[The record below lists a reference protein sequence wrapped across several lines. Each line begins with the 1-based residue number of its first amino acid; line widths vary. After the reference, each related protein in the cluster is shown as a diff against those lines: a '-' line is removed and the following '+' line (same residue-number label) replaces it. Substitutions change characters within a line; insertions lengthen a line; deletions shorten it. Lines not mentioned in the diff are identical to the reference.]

1 MKDDQPV
8 KQRYYPKNPKMQV
21 EINAKID
28 ELLEKGCIEPSRSP
42 YSSPIVMVAAIAQ
55 LKPPGN
61 VKELRQYLGVAS
73 WYRRFVPDF
82 ATLVQPL
89 NALLKKQAK
98 WKLEDAHQAAF
109 EAVKVRLVA
118 DPILACPD
126 FTKTF
131 VLQTDASDYGLGAIL
146 TQHSERGERVISYS
160 SKTLNTAERNYSA
173 MEKECLATVITDHM
187 ALKWLNNIES
197 PSGRI
202 ARWALEPQ
210 QYDFEISYRKGQ
222 LKIVADALSRQPL
235 QETSRRVSVEDDGQ
249 PREQQGCK
257 WLEEMRR
264 KVEQQPEKFPDYLEE
279 DGKLYRHI
287 PHRAGNE
294 EDTWEAARRLPGL
307 QPCIIGRECIGT

>member
-1 MKDDQPV
+1 MGTDS
-8 KQRYYPKNPKMQV
+8 
-21 EINAKID
+21 
-28 ELLEKGCIEPSRSP
+28 EK
-42 YSSPIVMVAAIAQ
+42 VAAIAQ
-55 LKPPGN
+55 LRPPGN

-98 WKLEDAHQAAF
+98 WKWEDAHQAAF
-109 EAVKVRLVA
+109 EAVKARLVA

-146 TQHSERGERVISYS
+146 TQHSERCERVISYS
-160 SKTLNTAERNYSA
+160 SRTLNTAERNYSET
-173 MEKECLATVITDHM
+173 EKECLAIVWAVRKLRPYLEGYRFKVITDHM

-202 ARWALEPQ
+202 ARWALELQ
-210 QYDFEISYRKGQ
+210 QYDFEIAYRKGQ
-222 LKIVADALSRQPL
+222 LNIVTDALSRQPL
-235 QETSRRVSVEDDGQ
+235 QETSRRVSVEDDEQ

-294 EDTWEAARRLPGL
+294 EVASWKMCVPIGQRQRVMTENHDMPTAGHLGSRKTIARIAARYH
-307 QPCIIGRECIGT
+307 